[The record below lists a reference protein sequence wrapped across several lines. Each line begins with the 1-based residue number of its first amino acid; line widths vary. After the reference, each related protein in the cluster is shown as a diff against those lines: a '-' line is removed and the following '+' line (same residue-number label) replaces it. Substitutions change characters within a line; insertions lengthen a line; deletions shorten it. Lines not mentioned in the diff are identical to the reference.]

1 MYIYISTH
9 IRLLPFNGKALK
21 MSFFKHLCTS
31 INVRKMVV
39 EEIKAWVEWFCV
51 EIMEEAG
58 EHSAQVT
65 FEGGGH
71 KMYKIFCI
79 F

>member
-1 MYIYISTH
+1 M
-9 IRLLPFNGKALK
+9 
-21 MSFFKHLCTS
+21 
-31 INVRKMVV
+31 V
-39 EEIKAWVEWFCV
+39 EEEIEAWVEWFCI

-58 EHSAQVT
+58 EHNAQVT